1 MIPSVVASEVTGA
14 LRDFLAT
21 GFGPSN
27 PALANVVDDFL
38 AEPGNLAK
46 GPYLSIAL
54 PFQPAPEGGEPF
66 PKIPLGFTPYRHQ
79 RIAFSRL
86 AASAGPGRVYRSRCR
101 NRKHPPPPSRQQG
114 GGCSRRIRR
123 TRMKPSR
130 EHSPGTDD
138 LGDAPRPPAL
148 WTRASPDGV
157 DELRDTNSDWSDLL
171 V

>member
-27 PALANVVDDFL
+27 PALAGVVDDFL

-66 PKIPLGFTPYRHQ
+66 PEIPLGFTPYRHQ

-86 AASAGPGRVYRSRCR
+86 VASAGTSAGTAADA
-101 NRKHPPPPSRQQG
+101 G
-114 GGCSRRIRR
+114 G
-123 TRMKPSR
+123 
-130 EHSPGTDD
+130 
-138 LGDAPRPPAL
+138 A
-148 WTRASPDGV
+148 
-157 DELRDTNSDWSDLL
+157 
-171 V
+171 

>member
-66 PKIPLGFTPYRHQ
+66 PEIPLGFTPYRHQ

-86 AASAGPGRVYRSRCR
+86 AASTGMGSTTAGRS
-101 NRKHPPPPSRQQG
+101 
-114 GGCSRRIRR
+114 
-123 TRMKPSR
+123 T
-130 EHSPGTDD
+130 T
-138 LGDAPRPPAL
+138 
-148 WTRASPDGV
+148 T
-157 DELRDTNSDWSDLL
+157 LRDPLMFYIKNHLYYIDFMFIRLFHTR
-171 V
+171 

>member
-27 PALANVVDDFL
+27 PALAGVVDDFL

-66 PKIPLGFTPYRHQ
+66 PEIPLGFTPYRHQ

-86 AASAGPGRVYRSRCR
+86 AASSEPGGAVSAER
-101 NRKHPPPPSRQQG
+101 
-114 GGCSRRIRR
+114 
-123 TRMKPSR
+123 
-130 EHSPGTDD
+130 
-138 LGDAPRPPAL
+138 
-148 WTRASPDGV
+148 
-157 DELRDTNSDWSDLL
+157 LL
-171 V
+171 VRLAAAPNVQIAGGDMAAMARAP

>member
-66 PKIPLGFTPYRHQ
+66 PEVPLGFTPYRRQ
-79 RIAFSRL
+79 RIAFSDNVQDAAHRGGFFSARTWRNSVRAAVAQVVAAHDGIAL
-86 AASAGPGRVYRSRCR
+86 ANLPVRVEGWWRDARTNPGAFESDDEALRGALASVLD
-101 NRKHPPPPSRQQG
+101 K
-114 GGCSRRIRR
+114 
-123 TRMKPSR
+123 
-130 EHSPGTDD
+130 ED
-138 LGDAPRPPAL
+138 
-148 WTRASPDGV
+148 
-157 DELRDTNSDWSDLL
+157 
-171 V
+171 